1 MTFSL
6 VDLALFVALL
16 ATTAS
21 VLLVYRRLRAMNRM
35 LAEYQAASEA
45 TARALDGAAQAVAL
59 LNTETRTLIDALI
72 ARSSEAN
79 GILEDLG
86 RERRRFQV
94 VRPAGDVLPLPP
106 RS

>member
-45 TARALDGAAQAVAL
+45 TARALDNAVQAVAV
-59 LNTETRTLIDALI
+59 LNTETRTLITALI
-72 ARSSEAN
+72 ARSSEAS
-79 GILEDLG
+79 GILEEIG

-94 VRPAGDVLPLPP
+94 VHDSRDVIPLPP